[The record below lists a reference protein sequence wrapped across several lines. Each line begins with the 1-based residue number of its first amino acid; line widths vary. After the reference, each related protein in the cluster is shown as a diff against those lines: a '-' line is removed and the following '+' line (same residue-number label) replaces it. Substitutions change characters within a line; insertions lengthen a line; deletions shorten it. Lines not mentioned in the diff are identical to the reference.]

1 MNAKGENIDRFFRDK
16 LENYEDNPAEV
27 VWDKI
32 SEKLGHKKKRTL
44 VIFMSRVAA
53 GITLVVG
60 LGLGYYFLNKDSS
73 EKLAETTQQAEE
85 KTVTS
90 PDKPAESEAA
100 KTPGSEIIISQETT
114 YKPVLRESVKRD
126 QPEKTEIYIS
136 RDILSGI
143 ESIVVNKIEN
153 TYAENIEITA
163 GIETGPAEESM
174 RYTGYIAEEDIIY
187 EDTKTGES
195 KWTIGGELAPL
206 YSYRNVSS
214 DYLDSYV
221 KDQINSK
228 ESGIITYAVGLN
240 IAMSP
245 GKRLSINSGIYYSK
259 YGQQT
264 DAVNVYTSNI
274 PAAMWDND
282 PQESP
287 TNVLIS
293 QSYGTVISN
302 NSDLLKFN
310 QSMNAN
316 EDNSQEIRYFGS
328 QTNADIDADAKATQ
342 YFEYIEIPLIIKY
355 KIIDRKM
362 DFNILSGISTHFL
375 IGNDI
380 YLDYSSLYDNAR
392 FPENVSVNNMNYS
405 GSLGIGIEYPILSKL
420 MMNIEPRF
428 KYYINPIVS
437 NPSYNIHPYSLGIF
451 TGISYVF

>member
-1 MNAKGENIDRFFRDK
+1 MNAKSENIDRFFRDK

-53 GITLVVG
+53 GIALVVA
-60 LGLGYYFLNKDSS
+60 LGLGYYFLNRDSS
-73 EKLAETTQQAEE
+73 EKLAETTQHAEE
-85 KTVTS
+85 KAVTS
-90 PDKPAESEAA
+90 PDKTAEPEVV
-100 KTPGSEIIISQETT
+100 KTPDSEIIVTQETT
-114 YKPVLRESVKRD
+114 YRPVFSESIKKD
-126 QPEKTEIYIS
+126 QPERTEIYIS

-143 ESIVVNKIEN
+143 ESIGVGKIEN

-163 GIETGPAEESM
+163 GIEPGAEEENI

-195 KWTIGGELAPL
+195 KWAIGGELAPL
-206 YSYRNVSS
+206 YSYRSVSS

-228 ESGIITYAVGLN
+228 ESGIISYAVGLN
-240 IAMSP
+240 FAMST

-264 DAVNVYTSNI
+264 DAVSVYTSNI
-274 PAAMWDND
+274 PAAFDND

-310 QSMNAN
+310 QSMNPK
-316 EDNSQEIRYFGS
+316 EDISQEIRYFGS
-328 QTNADIDADAKATQ
+328 QTAADIDADAKATQ
-342 YFEYIEIPLIIKY
+342 YFEYIEIPLIVKY

-362 DFNILSGISTHFL
+362 DFNILSGFSTHFL

-380 YLDYSSLYDNAR
+380 YLDYSGLYDNAR
-392 FPENVSVNNMNYS
+392 FPENVNVNNMNYS

-420 MMNIEPRF
+420 ILNIEPRF